1 MGLSI
6 SRELARLLGGQIR
19 LESEPDMGSTFTLY
33 LPVDYEAPPPIK
45 APTAPSPGTETVWP
59 RPPKR
64 SRFETPPIAP
74 PQEDPTARESDM
86 ADDRRSIQSGDRVLL
101 IVEDDL
107 NFAPILLDL
116 ARERGF
122 KGVIATRADRAWALV
137 KQYKP
142 VAVTLDLR
150 LPDADGWTVL
160 DRIKHDPS
168 TRHIPVQ
175 VISVEE
181 NWQRSIQM
189 GAFAVLQKPAS
200 RESLERALAYLQEFA
215 ERRVKKLLIIEDD
228 EAQRNSLVSL
238 VGNEDVQTTAVGTG
252 AEALALLESENFDCM
267 VLDLGLPDMSG
278 FQLIEKLKKEP
289 RLRELPIIVYTGR
302 DLSKKQESELRR
314 LTEAV
319 IIKDVKS
326 PERLLDETALFLHRV
341 EANLPE
347 PKRSMLERAQK
358 TDPVL
363 QGKKILIVDD
373 DVRNI
378 FSLTAVLERQE
389 MEITSAE
396 SGKEVLRI
404 LEKAPNLD
412 VILMDIMM
420 PEMDGYEAMRAVRKM
435 AKYKKLPMIALT
447 AKAMKGD
454 REKCVEAGASDYI
467 TKPVDTEQLLS
478 LLRVWLYQSGG

>member
-1 MGLSI
+1 M
-6 SRELARLLGGQIR
+6 
-19 LESEPDMGSTFTLY
+19 
-33 LPVDYEAPPPIK
+33 
-45 APTAPSPGTETVWP
+45 
-59 RPPKR
+59 
-64 SRFETPPIAP
+64 
-74 PQEDPTARESDM
+74 
-86 ADDRRSIQSGDRVLL
+86 
-101 IVEDDL
+101 
-107 NFAPILLDL
+107 
-116 ARERGF
+116 
-122 KGVIATRADRAWALV
+122 
-137 KQYKP
+137 
-142 VAVTLDLR
+142 
-150 LPDADGWTVL
+150 
-160 DRIKHDPS
+160 
-168 TRHIPVQ
+168 
-175 VISVEE
+175 
-181 NWQRSIQM
+181 
-189 GAFAVLQKPAS
+189 
-200 RESLERALAYLQEFA
+200 
-215 ERRVKKLLIIEDD
+215 
-228 EAQRNSLVSL
+228 
-238 VGNEDVQTTAVGTG
+238 
-252 AEALALLESENFDCM
+252 
-267 VLDLGLPDMSG
+267 
-278 FQLIEKLKKEP
+278 
-289 RLRELPIIVYTGR
+289 
-302 DLSKKQESELRR
+302 
-314 LTEAV
+314 
-319 IIKDVKS
+319 KS

-396 SGKEVLRI
+396 SGKEVLSI